1 MIYVVLVLMMIG
13 GVVAIV
19 VSTQAKK
26 KEAERLMEAERLK
39 TTIPGAAFPRA
50 ALPAQPAA
58 AAQRSSDSI
67 YAEINNMWVCQFC
80 ETLNSKTRSVC
91 IACGA
96 RRIV

>member
-26 KEAERLMEAERLK
+26 KEAERLK
-39 TTIPGAAFPRA
+39 TTIPGAVFPRA